1 MWAEDEDIDIRF
13 LIHDRDTKFSADFD
27 TYFRR
32 SDGGVVKTPRQSPIA
47 NCFIESWIGS
57 LKRECLNHFFCFSL
71 RQLDYIV
78 QTYASYHNKHRP
90 HQGLGNKPPGA
101 TQLWL
106 RRWKEINSGE
116 IHCQQWLGGMLKHYY
131 RKAA

>member
-1 MWAEDEDIDIRF
+1 MWAEDEGIDIRF
-13 LIHDRDTKFSADFD
+13 LIHDRDRKFSEDFD
-27 TYFRR
+27 EYFRR
-32 SDGGVVKTPRQSPIA
+32 EDGGPVKTPRQSPIA
-47 NCFIESWIGS
+47 NCYIESWIGS

-78 QTYASYHNKHRP
+78 QTYASYHNKYRP
-90 HQGLGNKPPGA
+90 HQGLGNTPPGA
-101 TQLWL
+101 TQLWP

-116 IHCQQWLGGMLKHYY
+116 IHCKQWLGGLLGHYY